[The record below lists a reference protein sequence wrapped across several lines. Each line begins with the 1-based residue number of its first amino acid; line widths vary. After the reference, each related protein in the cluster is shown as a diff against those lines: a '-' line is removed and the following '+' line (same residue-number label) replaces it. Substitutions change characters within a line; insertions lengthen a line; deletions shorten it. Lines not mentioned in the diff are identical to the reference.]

1 MRADLMMRRIL
12 GIGCAVAALYA
23 GVLGITASAQEAAP
37 EPTPE
42 AVAAVIAE
50 PDAPPATETAPAE
63 AATEPEPPAE
73 TATPPEPAPVTPPG
87 ARARSPRS
95 RASGAR
101 GACAGLPG
109 HPGHPAGRQD
119 QLGAEAS
126 PGQLEVGSWRCTQ
139 A

>member
-23 GVLGITASAQEAAP
+23 GVLGISASAQDAAP

-42 AVAAVIAE
+42 AVPMIE
-50 PDAPPATETAPAE
+50 PDATPATETTPAE

-73 TATPPEPAPVTPPG
+73 TTTPPEPAPVTPAG

-95 RASGAR
+95 RAPGAR
-101 GACAGLPG
+101 GACTGLPG

-119 QLGAEAS
+119 QLGAQAS
-126 PGQLEVGSWRCTQ
+126 PGQLEVGSRRCTQ